1 MLDLFTILF
10 PMDPKSSKDNSV
22 TKKISLFG
30 NFSSV
35 TAEEFCALNRHYR
48 HYGEDYHLQNLEL
61 TLQLLLCSCDVELWN
76 RVLEKTMSVKPIE
89 AGGPW
94 FLVVMLKEITTVSQA
109 SIRALTSRI
118 TGFKISNVPGESV
131 LKAVSQLQGA
141 ITRLTVVNQV
151 PYDLPEKLLDV
162 FATSSVPEFNEIF
175 LHMAQAKNILVLNS
189 KSREF

>member
-1 MLDLFTILF
+1 
-10 PMDPKSSKDNSV
+10 
-22 TKKISLFG
+22 
-30 NFSSV
+30 
-35 TAEEFCALNRHYR
+35 
-48 HYGEDYHLQNLEL
+48 
-61 TLQLLLCSCDVELWN
+61 
-76 RVLEKTMSVKPIE
+76 MSVKPIE
-89 AGGPW
+89 AGGPL
-94 FLVVMLKEITTVSQA
+94 FLVVMLKEITT
-109 SIRALTSRI
+109 IRALTSRI